1 MTSSTTAVTADFS
14 YENKYLRL
22 TLIISFVSLL
32 LGGLF
37 GLLQALERAPKI
49 DIVSANYY
57 YLSLTAHGVLMAIV
71 FTTFFI
77 LGLSTYAVTRTLGTN
92 LASRRLNALAYALA
106 IGGTVVTALVI
117 LAGQANVLYTFYPP
131 MKASPFFYLGATVL
145 VVGTW
150 VYSANI
156 FLTVHKWRRAGN
168 KGARMPLATYGV
180 VVTLIIWIMATVGV
194 AAEMLLLLI
203 PWSTG
208 LVDRVD
214 PLMARNLFWYFGHP
228 LVYFWLLPA
237 YVVWY
242 TVLPRVLKTT
252 LFSDSLGRLAFTL
265 FVLYSVPVGF
275 HHQFMD
281 PGIASGWK
289 YLHTVL
295 TFFVFIP
302 SLMTAF
308 TITAT
313 MEKSA
318 RAAGGSGLLGWI
330 FRLPWKDPAFAAVA
344 LSMIAF
350 GFGGAGGAVNAG
362 FNLNAVIHNTAWVP
376 GHLHLTVGTA
386 VALTFMGLSYLV
398 VPQFTGRKPVSKT
411 LALTQI
417 YGWFAGVAV
426 FSTAM
431 HIAGILGSPR
441 RTFDV
446 TTIVPPGTHEWSY
459 YMALAGLGGI
469 IMFASIG
476 LFIVNMAL
484 QMRSEKV
491 SPAKELLEP
500 PPRTEPV
507 GTVDNLRLW
516 VPAAIVLIL
525 VAYAIPTVN
534 IIRMDSPG
542 APPVTNL
549 KTGSAGR

>member
-1 MTSSTTAVTADFS
+1 MTTGSVDFS

-22 TLIISFVSLL
+22 SLIISFVSLL
-32 LGGLF
+32 LGAVF

-49 DIVSANYY
+49 DIVSADNY

-77 LGLSTYAVTRTLGTN
+77 LGLSTYAVTRTLNIN
-92 LASRRLNALAYALA
+92 LASRGLNALAYFLVLA
-106 IGGTVVTALVI
+106 GTAVTAFVI

-131 MKASPFFYLGATVL
+131 MKATPFFYIGATVL

-150 VYSANI
+150 AYSANI
-156 FLTVHKWRRAGN
+156 FLTVRKWRRAGN
-168 KGARMPLATYGV
+168 RRTRLPLATYAV
-180 VVTLIIWIMATVGV
+180 VATLIIWIMATIGV

-203 PWSTG
+203 PWSVG
-208 LVDRVD
+208 WVDRID
-214 PLMARNLFWYFGHP
+214 PLLARNLFWYFGHP

-242 TVLPRVLKTT
+242 TVLPKVLGTT
-252 LFSDSLGRLAFTL
+252 LFSEKLGRLAFTL
-265 FVLYSVPVGF
+265 FILYSVPVGF

-281 PGIASGWK
+281 PGIPSGWK
-289 YLHTVL
+289 FLHTVL

-318 RAAGGSGLLGWI
+318 RSRGGKGLLGWI
-330 FRLPWKDPAFAAVA
+330 GKLPWKDPVFTAVA

-362 FNLNAVIHNTAWVP
+362 FSLNEVIHNTAWVP

-398 VPQFTGRKPVSKT
+398 VPHLTGRKLVSRK

-417 YGWFAGVAV
+417 YAWFVGVAI

-441 RTFDV
+441 RSFDV
-446 TTIVPPGTHEWSY
+446 TTIQPPGTYEWSY

-469 IMFASIG
+469 IMFLSIA
-476 LFIVNMAL
+476 LFAVNMVRQLRGERAAP
-484 QMRSEKV
+484 KG
-491 SPAKELLEP
+491 ELLEP
-500 PPRTEPV
+500 PTQAEPY
-507 GTVDNLRLW
+507 GILDNLKIW
-516 VPAAIVLIL
+516 VPVAVVLIL
-525 VAYAIPTVN
+525 VAYVIPTIDV
-534 IIRMDSPG
+534 IRIHTPG
-542 APPVTNL
+542 APPVTSL
-549 KTGSAGR
+549 KLK